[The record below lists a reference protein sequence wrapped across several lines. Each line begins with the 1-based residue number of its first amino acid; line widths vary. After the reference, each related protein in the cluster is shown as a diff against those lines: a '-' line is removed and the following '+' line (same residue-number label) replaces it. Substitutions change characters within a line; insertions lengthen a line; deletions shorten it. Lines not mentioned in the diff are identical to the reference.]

1 MSTYAL
7 KVEPEHDRERLDV
20 YLTQA
25 LPDIP
30 SRSFVQKLLET
41 GAVLVNK
48 EKVKTHYKVHAG
60 DNIDV
65 DVAQELLDP
74 HPIAPENIPLD
85 IFYEDEFLLVVNK
98 PAGMLV
104 HPAQGIYSGTLVNAL
119 LFHCRQLS
127 DFNGSTRPDSSGGLL
142 TIDPER
148 RPSTLLGPSPELG
161 EPFDSTQ
168 GSILSVNRRIEG
180 RSRRVNTALRPGIVH
195 RLDKETSGLMIA
207 VKDNQTHAQ
216 LARQFQKHRVKKQYV
231 ALVEGEV
238 EFDEGIIDAPL
249 GRHPVHH
256 DLRDVQYDAAAKDA
270 VTFYRVIKRHKGV
283 TLISLFPKTGRTHQL
298 RVHMN
303 HIHHPILGDAKYG
316 RKGNFS
322 RLALHAQAI
331 GFEHPHWK
339 CFLEFSCRPPGDFL
353 QKAGLER
360 TGEN

>member
-30 SRSFVQKLLET
+30 SRSFVQKLLEA
-41 GAVLVNK
+41 GSVLVNK
-48 EKVKTHYKVHAG
+48 KQVKAHYKVRAG
-60 DNIDV
+60 DHISV
-65 DVAQELLDP
+65 DVAAELLDP
-74 HPIAPENIPLD
+74 HPVPPENIPLD

-104 HPAQGIYSGTLVNAL
+104 HPAQGYYSGTLVNAL

-127 DFNGSTRPDSSGGLL
+127 DFPPKA
-142 TIDPER
+142 DP
-148 RPSTLLGPSPELG
+148 PPAG
-161 EPFDSTQ
+161 
-168 GSILSVNRRIEG
+168 
-180 RSRRVNTALRPGIVH
+180 NTAVRPGIVH

-216 LARQFQKHRVKKQYV
+216 LARQFQKHKVKKQYI

-249 GRHPVHH
+249 GRHSVHH
-256 DLRDVQYDAAAKDA
+256 DLRDVQYNDAAKDA

-283 TLISLFPKTGRTHQL
+283 TLVSLFPKTGRTHQL

-303 HIHHPILGDAKYG
+303 HIHHPILGDTKYG
-316 RKGNFS
+316 RKESFP

-339 CFLEFSCRPPGDFL
+339 CFLEFSCRPPKEFL
-353 QKAGLER
+353 QKVGL
-360 TGEN
+360 

>member
-7 KVEPEHDRERLDV
+7 KVESEHDRERLDV
-20 YLTQA
+20 YLTQT

-30 SRSFVQKLLET
+30 SRSFVQKLLEA

-48 EKVKTHYKVHAG
+48 EKVRAHYKVRAG

-74 HPIAPENIPLD
+74 HPVAPENIPLD

-127 DFNGSTRPDSSGGLL
+127 DFNGSTRPTFDSSEGLL
-142 TIDPER
+142 TINPE
-148 RPSTLLGPSPELG
+148 
-161 EPFDSTQ
+161 
-168 GSILSVNRRIEG
+168 
-180 RSRRVNTALRPGIVH
+180 RSRRVNTAVRPGIVH
-195 RLDKETSGLMIA
+195 RLDKETSGLMLA

-256 DLRDVQYDAAAKDA
+256 DLRDVQYDAAAKEA
-270 VTFYRVIKRHKGV
+270 VTFYRVLRRHKGV

-298 RVHMN
+298 RVHMD

-316 RKGNFS
+316 RKGNFP

-339 CFLEFSCRPPGDFL
+339 CFLEFSCRPPREFL
-353 QKAGLER
+353 QKVGL
-360 TGEN
+360 

>member
-1 MSTYAL
+1 MPTYAL

-30 SRSFVQKLLET
+30 SRSFVQKLLEA
-41 GAVLVNK
+41 GSVLVNK
-48 EKVKTHYKVHAG
+48 KQSNAHYKVRVG
-60 DNIDV
+60 DNINV
-65 DVAQELLDP
+65 DVAAELLDP
-74 HPIAPENIPLD
+74 HPVPPENIPLD

-104 HPAQGIYSGTLVNAL
+104 HPAQGYYSGTLVNAL

-127 DFNGSTRPDSSGGLL
+127 DF
-142 TIDPER
+142 
-148 RPSTLLGPSPELG
+148 
-161 EPFDSTQ
+161 
-168 GSILSVNRRIEG
+168 
-180 RSRRVNTALRPGIVH
+180 NTALRPGIVH

-216 LARQFQKHRVKKQYV
+216 LARQFQKHKVKKQYI

-249 GRHPVHH
+249 GRHSVHH
-256 DLRDVQYDAAAKDA
+256 DLRDVQYNDAAKDA

-283 TLISLFPKTGRTHQL
+283 TLVSLFPKTGRTHQL
-298 RVHMN
+298 RVHLN

-316 RKGNFS
+316 RKGSFP

-339 CFLEFSCRPPGDFL
+339 CFLEFSCRPPGEFL
-353 QKAGLER
+353 KKVGL
-360 TGEN
+360 

>member
-7 KVEPEHDRERLDV
+7 KVELEHDRERLDV

-30 SRSFVQKLLET
+30 SRSFVQKLLEA
-41 GAVLVNK
+41 GSVLVNK
-48 EKVKTHYKVHAG
+48 KQAKAHYKVRAG
-60 DNIDV
+60 DNINV
-65 DVAQELLDP
+65 DVAAEFLDP
-74 HPIAPENIPLD
+74 HPVPPENIPLD

-104 HPAQGIYSGTLVNAL
+104 HPAQGYYSGTLVNAL

-127 DFNGSTRPDSSGGLL
+127 DF
-142 TIDPER
+142 
-148 RPSTLLGPSPELG
+148 
-161 EPFDSTQ
+161 
-168 GSILSVNRRIEG
+168 
-180 RSRRVNTALRPGIVH
+180 NTALRPGIVH

-216 LARQFQKHRVKKQYV
+216 LARQFQKHKVKKQYI

-249 GRHPVHH
+249 GRHSVHH
-256 DLRDVQYDAAAKDA
+256 DLRDVQYNDAAKDA

-283 TLISLFPKTGRTHQL
+283 TLVSLFPKTGRTHQL

-316 RKGNFS
+316 RKGSFP

-339 CFLEFSCRPPGDFL
+339 CFLEFSCRPPGEFL
-353 QKAGLER
+353 KKVGL
-360 TGEN
+360 

>member
-1 MSTYAL
+1 MSTYVL
-7 KVEPEHDRERLDV
+7 KVELEHDRERLDV

-25 LPDIP
+25 LPDVP
-30 SRSFVQKLLET
+30 SRSFVQKLLEA
-41 GAVLVNK
+41 GSVLVNQK
-48 EKVKTHYKVHAG
+48 SAKAHYKVRTG
-60 DNIDV
+60 DTVDV
-65 DVAQELLDP
+65 DVVRELLDP
-74 HPIAPENIPLD
+74 HPVAPENIALD

-98 PAGMLV
+98 TAGMLV

-127 DFNGSTRPDSSGGLL
+127 DFNGSS
-142 TIDPER
+142 
-148 RPSTLLGPSPELG
+148 
-161 EPFDSTQ
+161 
-168 GSILSVNRRIEG
+168 
-180 RSRRVNTALRPGIVH
+180 RPGIVH

-216 LARQFQKHRVKKQYV
+216 LARQFQKHKVKKQYV

-256 DLRDVQYDAAAKDA
+256 DLRDVQYNDAAKNA

-283 TLISLFPKTGRTHQL
+283 TLLSLFPKTGRTHQL

-316 RKGNFS
+316 RKGSFP
-322 RLALHAQAI
+322 RLALHARAI
-331 GFEHPHWK
+331 GFEHPRWK
-339 CFLEFSCRPPGDFL
+339 CFLEFSCRPPREFL
-353 QKAGLER
+353 QKVGL
-360 TGEN
+360 

>member
-1 MSTYAL
+1 MSTYVL
-7 KVEPEHDRERLDV
+7 KVELEHDRERLDV

-25 LPDIP
+25 LPDVP
-30 SRSFVQKLLET
+30 SRSFVQKLLEA
-41 GAVLVNK
+41 GSVLVNQK
-48 EKVKTHYKVHAG
+48 SAKAHYKVRTG
-60 DNIDV
+60 DTVDV
-65 DVAQELLDP
+65 DVVRELLDP
-74 HPIAPENIPLD
+74 HPVAPENIALD

-98 PAGMLV
+98 TAGMLV

-127 DFNGSTRPDSSGGLL
+127 DFNGSS
-142 TIDPER
+142 
-148 RPSTLLGPSPELG
+148 
-161 EPFDSTQ
+161 
-168 GSILSVNRRIEG
+168 
-180 RSRRVNTALRPGIVH
+180 RPGIVH

-322 RLALHAQAI
+322 RLALHAPAI
-331 GFEHPHWK
+331 RFEHPHWK

>member
-30 SRSFVQKLLET
+30 SRSFVQKFLEA
-41 GAVLVNK
+41 GSVLVNK
-48 EKVKTHYKVHAG
+48 KQAKAHYKVRAG
-60 DNIDV
+60 DNINV
-65 DVAQELLDP
+65 DVAAEFLDP
-74 HPIAPENIPLD
+74 RPVPPENIPLD

-104 HPAQGIYSGTLVNAL
+104 HPAQGHYSGTLVNAL

-127 DFNGSTRPDSSGGLL
+127 DFPPKA
-142 TIDPER
+142 DP
-148 RPSTLLGPSPELG
+148 PPAGN
-161 EPFDSTQ
+161 
-168 GSILSVNRRIEG
+168 I
-180 RSRRVNTALRPGIVH
+180 AMRPGIVH

-216 LARQFQKHRVKKQYV
+216 LARQFQKHKVKKQYI

-249 GRHPVHH
+249 GRHSVHH
-256 DLRDVQYDAAAKDA
+256 DLRDVQYNDAAKDA
-270 VTFYRVIKRHKGV
+270 VTFYRVIKRHRGV
-283 TLISLFPKTGRTHQL
+283 TLVSLFPKTGRTHQL

-316 RKGNFS
+316 RKGSFP

-339 CFLEFSCRPPGDFL
+339 CFLEFSCRPPGEFL
-353 QKAGLER
+353 KKVEL
-360 TGEN
+360 

>member
-30 SRSFVQKLLET
+30 SRSFVQKLL
-41 GAVLVNK
+41 GAAGSVLVNK
-48 EKVKTHYKVHAG
+48 KQAKAHYKVRAG
-60 DNIDV
+60 DNINV
-65 DVAQELLDP
+65 DVAAELLDP
-74 HPIAPENIPLD
+74 HPILPENIPLD

-104 HPAQGIYSGTLVNAL
+104 HPAQGHYSGTLVNAL
-119 LFHCRQLS
+119 LFHCQQLS
-127 DFNGSTRPDSSGGLL
+127 DF
-142 TIDPER
+142 
-148 RPSTLLGPSPELG
+148 
-161 EPFDSTQ
+161 
-168 GSILSVNRRIEG
+168 
-180 RSRRVNTALRPGIVH
+180 NTALRPGIVH

-216 LARQFQKHRVKKQYV
+216 LARQFQKHKVKKQYI

-249 GRHPVHH
+249 GRHSVHH
-256 DLRDVQYDAAAKDA
+256 DLRDVQYNDAAKDA
-270 VTFYRVIKRHKGV
+270 VTFYRVIKRHRGV
-283 TLISLFPKTGRTHQL
+283 TLVSLFPKTGRTHQL

-316 RKGNFS
+316 RKGSFP

-339 CFLEFSCRPPGDFL
+339 CFLEFSCRPPGEFFKKVEL
-353 QKAGLER
+353 
-360 TGEN
+360 

>member
-1 MSTYAL
+1 MPTYAL

-30 SRSFVQKLLET
+30 SRSFVQKLLEA
-41 GAVLVNK
+41 GSVLVNK
-48 EKVKTHYKVHAG
+48 KQANAHYKVRVG
-60 DNIDV
+60 DNINV
-65 DVAQELLDP
+65 DVAAELLDP
-74 HPIAPENIPLD
+74 HPVPPENIPLD

-104 HPAQGIYSGTLVNAL
+104 HPAQGYYSGTLVNAL

-127 DFNGSTRPDSSGGLL
+127 DF
-142 TIDPER
+142 
-148 RPSTLLGPSPELG
+148 
-161 EPFDSTQ
+161 
-168 GSILSVNRRIEG
+168 
-180 RSRRVNTALRPGIVH
+180 NTALRPGIVH

-216 LARQFQKHRVKKQYV
+216 LARQFQKHKVKKQYI

-249 GRHPVHH
+249 GRHSIHH
-256 DLRDVQYDAAAKDA
+256 DLRDVQYNDAAKDA

-283 TLISLFPKTGRTHQL
+283 TLVSLFPKTGRTHQL

-316 RKGNFS
+316 RKGSFP

-339 CFLEFSCRPPGDFL
+339 CFLEFSCRPPGEFL
-353 QKAGLER
+353 EKVGL
-360 TGEN
+360 

>member
-1 MSTYAL
+1 MPTYAL

-30 SRSFVQKLLET
+30 SRSFVQKLLEA
-41 GAVLVNK
+41 GSVLVNK
-48 EKVKTHYKVHAG
+48 KQANAHYKVRVG
-60 DNIDV
+60 DNINV
-65 DVAQELLDP
+65 DVAAELLDP
-74 HPIAPENIPLD
+74 HPVPPENIPLD

-104 HPAQGIYSGTLVNAL
+104 HPAQGYYSGTLVNAL

-127 DFNGSTRPDSSGGLL
+127 DF
-142 TIDPER
+142 
-148 RPSTLLGPSPELG
+148 
-161 EPFDSTQ
+161 
-168 GSILSVNRRIEG
+168 
-180 RSRRVNTALRPGIVH
+180 NTALRPGIVH

-216 LARQFQKHRVKKQYV
+216 LARQFQKHKVKKQYI

-249 GRHPVHH
+249 GRHSIHH
-256 DLRDVQYDAAAKDA
+256 DLRDVQYNDAAKDA

-283 TLISLFPKTGRTHQL
+283 TLVSLFPKTGRTHQL

-316 RKGNFS
+316 RKGSFP

-339 CFLEFSCRPPGDFL
+339 CFLEFSCRPPGEFL
-353 QKAGLER
+353 KKVGL
-360 TGEN
+360 

>member
-1 MSTYAL
+1 MSIYAL

-20 YLTQA
+20 YLTRA

-30 SRSFVQKLLET
+30 SRSFVQKLLEA

-48 EKVKTHYKVHAG
+48 EKVKAHYKVRAG

-127 DFNGSTRPDSSGGLL
+127 DL
-142 TIDPER
+142 
-148 RPSTLLGPSPELG
+148 
-161 EPFDSTQ
+161 
-168 GSILSVNRRIEG
+168 
-180 RSRRVNTALRPGIVH
+180 NTALRPGIVH
-195 RLDKETSGLMIA
+195 RLDKETSGLMLA

-216 LARQFQKHRVKKQYV
+216 LARQFQKHKVKKQYI

-249 GRHPVHH
+249 GRH
-256 DLRDVQYDAAAKDA
+256 
-270 VTFYRVIKRHKGV
+270 
-283 TLISLFPKTGRTHQL
+283 S
-298 RVHMN
+298 
-303 HIHHPILGDAKYG
+303 IH
-316 RKGNFS
+316 
-322 RLALHAQAI
+322 
-331 GFEHPHWK
+331 
-339 CFLEFSCRPPGDFL
+339 
-353 QKAGLER
+353 
-360 TGEN
+360 

>member
-7 KVEPEHDRERLDV
+7 KVEPEHARERLDV

-30 SRSFVQKLLET
+30 SRSFVQKLLEA
-41 GAVLVNK
+41 GSVFVNK
-48 EKVKTHYKVHAG
+48 KQANAHYKVRAG
-60 DNIDV
+60 DNINV
-65 DVAQELLDP
+65 DVAAELLDP
-74 HPIAPENIPLD
+74 RPVPPENIPLD

-104 HPAQGIYSGTLVNAL
+104 HPAQGHYSGTLVNAL
-119 LFHCRQLS
+119 LFHCQQLS
-127 DFNGSTRPDSSGGLL
+127 DFNGSPRPESSGGLL

-148 RPSTLLGPSPELG
+148 RPSTLLRPSPEL
-161 EPFDSTQ
+161 
-168 GSILSVNRRIEG
+168 VEG
-180 RSRRVNTALRPGIVH
+180 RSRRVNPALRPGIVH
-195 RLDKETSGLMIA
+195 RLDKETSGLMLA

-216 LARQFQKHRVKKQYV
+216 LAHQFQKHKVKKQYI

-249 GRHPVHH
+249 GRHSVHH
-256 DLRDVQYDAAAKDA
+256 DLRDVQYNDAAKDA
-270 VTFYRVIKRHKGV
+270 VTFYRAIKRHKGV
-283 TLISLFPKTGRTHQL
+283 TLVSLFPKTGRTHQL

-316 RKGNFS
+316 RKGSFP

-339 CFLEFSCRPPGDFL
+339 CFLEFSCRPPGEFL
-353 QKAGLER
+353 KKAGL
-360 TGEN
+360 

>member
-30 SRSFVQKLLET
+30 SRSFVQKLLEA
-41 GAVLVNK
+41 GSVLVNK
-48 EKVKTHYKVHAG
+48 KQAKAHYKVHAG
-60 DNIDV
+60 DNINV
-65 DVAQELLDP
+65 DVAAELLDP
-74 HPIAPENIPLD
+74 HPVSPENIPLD

-104 HPAQGIYSGTLVNAL
+104 HPAQGYYSGTLVNAL

-127 DFNGSTRPDSSGGLL
+127 DFPPKA
-142 TIDPER
+142 DP
-148 RPSTLLGPSPELG
+148 PPAGN
-161 EPFDSTQ
+161 
-168 GSILSVNRRIEG
+168 I
-180 RSRRVNTALRPGIVH
+180 AMRPGIVH
-195 RLDKETSGLMIA
+195 RLAKEPSGLMLA

-216 LARQFQKHRVKKQYV
+216 LARQFQKHKVKKQYI

-249 GRHPVHH
+249 GRHSVRH
-256 DLRDVQYDAAAKDA
+256 DLRDVQYDDAAKDA

-283 TLISLFPKTGRTHQL
+283 TLVSLFPKTGRTHQL

-303 HIHHPILGDAKYG
+303 HIHHPILGDTKYG
-316 RKGNFS
+316 RKESFP

-339 CFLEFSCRPPGDFL
+339 CFLEFSCRPPKEFL
-353 QKAGLER
+353 QKVGL
-360 TGEN
+360 

>member
-7 KVEPEHDRERLDV
+7 KVESEHDRERLDV

-25 LPDIP
+25 LPDVP
-30 SRSFVQKLLET
+30 SRSFVQKLLEA

-48 EKVKTHYKVHAG
+48 EKVKAHYKVRAG

-74 HPIAPENIPLD
+74 HPVAPENIPLD

-127 DFNGSTRPDSSGGLL
+127 DFNGSTRPTFDSSEGLL
-142 TIDPER
+142 TINPE
-148 RPSTLLGPSPELG
+148 
-161 EPFDSTQ
+161 
-168 GSILSVNRRIEG
+168 
-180 RSRRVNTALRPGIVH
+180 RSRRVNTAVRPGIVH
-195 RLDKETSGLMIA
+195 RLDKETSGLMLA

-216 LARQFQKHRVKKQYV
+216 LARQFQKHKVKKQYI

-249 GRHPVHH
+249 GRHSVHH
-256 DLRDVQYDAAAKDA
+256 DLRDVQYNDAAKDA

-283 TLISLFPKTGRTHQL
+283 TLVSLFPKTGRTHQL

-303 HIHHPILGDAKYG
+303 HIHHPILGDTKYG
-316 RKGNFS
+316 RKESFP

-339 CFLEFSCRPPGDFL
+339 CFLEFSCRPPKEFL
-353 QKAGLER
+353 QKVGL
-360 TGEN
+360 

>member
-48 EKVKTHYKVHAG
+48 EKVKAHYKVHAG

-74 HPIAPENIPLD
+74 HPIAPENIPPD

-104 HPAQGIYSGTLVNAL
+104 HPAQGVYSGTLVNAL

-127 DFNGSTRPDSSGGLL
+127 DFPPKA
-142 TIDPER
+142 DP
-148 RPSTLLGPSPELG
+148 PPAGN
-161 EPFDSTQ
+161 
-168 GSILSVNRRIEG
+168 I
-180 RSRRVNTALRPGIVH
+180 AMRPGIVH

-216 LARQFQKHRVKKQYV
+216 LARQFQKHKVKKRYI

-249 GRHPVHH
+249 GRHSIHH
-256 DLRDVQYDAAAKDA
+256 DLRGVQYDDAAKDA

-283 TLISLFPKTGRTHQL
+283 TLLSLFPKTGRTHQL
-298 RVHMN
+298 RVHMT

-316 RKGNFS
+316 RKGSFP

-339 CFLEFSCRPPGDFL
+339 CFLEFSCRPPGAFL
-353 QKAGLER
+353 QKAGL
-360 TGEN
+360 

>member
-1 MSTYAL
+1 MSTYVL
-7 KVEPEHDRERLDV
+7 KVELEHDRERLDV

-25 LPDIP
+25 LPDVP
-30 SRSFVQKLLET
+30 SRSFVQKLLEA
-41 GAVLVNK
+41 GSVLVNQK
-48 EKVKTHYKVHAG
+48 SAKAHYKVRTG
-60 DNIDV
+60 DTVDV
-65 DVAQELLDP
+65 DVVRELLDP
-74 HPIAPENIPLD
+74 HPVAPENIALD

-98 PAGMLV
+98 TAGMLV

-127 DFNGSTRPDSSGGLL
+127 DFNGSSRP
-142 TIDPER
+142 
-148 RPSTLLGPSPELG
+148 
-161 EPFDSTQ
+161 
-168 GSILSVNRRIEG
+168 V
-180 RSRRVNTALRPGIVH
+180 IVH

-216 LARQFQKHRVKKQYV
+216 LARQFQKHKVKKQYV

-256 DLRDVQYDAAAKDA
+256 DLRDVQYNDAAKNA

-283 TLISLFPKTGRTHQL
+283 TLLSLFPKTGRTHQL

-316 RKGNFS
+316 RKGSFP
-322 RLALHAQAI
+322 RLALHARAI
-331 GFEHPHWK
+331 GFEHPRWK
-339 CFLEFSCRPPGDFL
+339 CFLEFSCRPPREFL
-353 QKAGLER
+353 QKVGL
-360 TGEN
+360 

>member
-7 KVEPEHDRERLDV
+7 KVEPEHDCERLDV

-25 LPDIP
+25 LPGIP
-30 SRSFVQKLLET
+30 SRSFVQKLLEA
-41 GAVLVNK
+41 GSVLVNK
-48 EKVKTHYKVHAG
+48 KQVKAHYKVRAG
-60 DNIDV
+60 DNINV
-65 DVAQELLDP
+65 DVAAEFLDP
-74 HPIAPENIPLD
+74 HPVPPENIPLD

-104 HPAQGIYSGTLVNAL
+104 HPAQGHYSGTLVNAL
-119 LFHCRQLS
+119 LFHCQQLS
-127 DFNGSTRPDSSGGLL
+127 DFNGSTRPKFDSSEGLL
-142 TIDPER
+142 TINPE
-148 RPSTLLGPSPELG
+148 
-161 EPFDSTQ
+161 
-168 GSILSVNRRIEG
+168 

-195 RLDKETSGLMIA
+195 RLDKETSGLMLA

-216 LARQFQKHRVKKQYV
+216 LARQFQKHKVKKQYI

-249 GRHPVHH
+249 GRHSVHH
-256 DLRDVQYDAAAKDA
+256 DLRDVRYDDAAKNA

-283 TLISLFPKTGRTHQL
+283 TLVSLFPKTGRTHQL

-303 HIHHPILGDAKYG
+303 HIHHSILGDTKYG
-316 RKGNFS
+316 RKESFP

-339 CFLEFSCRPPGDFL
+339 CFLEFSCRPPGEFL
-353 QKAGLER
+353 KKAGV
-360 TGEN
+360 

>member
-30 SRSFVQKLLET
+30 SRSFVQKLLEA
-41 GAVLVNK
+41 GAVSVNK
-48 EKVKTHYKVHAG
+48 EKVKAHYKVHVG
-60 DNIDV
+60 DNINV

-74 HPIAPENIPLD
+74 HPILSEKIPLD
-85 IFYEDEFLLVVNK
+85 IFYEDEFLLVINK

-127 DFNGSTRPDSSGGLL
+127 DFNM
-142 TIDPER
+142 
-148 RPSTLLGPSPELG
+148 
-161 EPFDSTQ
+161 
-168 GSILSVNRRIEG
+168 
-180 RSRRVNTALRPGIVH
+180 ALRPGIVH

-216 LARQFQKHRVKKQYV
+216 LARQFQKHKVKKQYV
-231 ALVEGEV
+231 ALVDGEV

-249 GRHPVHH
+249 GRHSIHH
-256 DLRDVQYDAAAKDA
+256 DLRDVQYDDAAKEA
-270 VTFYRVIKRHKGV
+270 VTLYRVIKRHKGV
-283 TLISLFPKTGRTHQL
+283 TLIALFPKTGRTHQL

-316 RKGNFS
+316 RKGSFS

-339 CFLEFSCRPPGDFL
+339 CFLEFSCRPPKEFL
-353 QKAGLER
+353 QKVGL
-360 TGEN
+360 